1 MGLFTTAISLDRPV
15 DQPAPEDVQAYNDA
29 ANNRDAK
36 GLLSIAAKNPDSE
49 LGRTALNAGT
59 VVAAG
64 NQTLST
70 IVAPIVKAGDV
81 QTPEGRI
88 AAQKTFE
95 TVKDHPQ
102 YGTALVRWLL
112 GDKQGASNMLTG
124 GDPTS
129 TIVWDAE
136 GNPYTKTINALGQ
149 IISVTDKD
157 NTPLSMQD
165 VAARK
170 ISYGNYADTIAA
182 KNKTQAQDLYVK
194 AFAKDTE
201 ATNAWSQFS
210 ASANNKAQRIKEN
223 LPNINDVPAD
233 IFNDVMG
240 IVTQSV
246 GNGASSS
253 QNSSILK
260 NWQKGEGVRTGE
272 QISKEAQSALKLG
285 GVWSFDGKGGIVN
298 DKGETKSFSKL
309 EQEQNTQ
316 NSAKENSNNIQQA
329 RDSILKRQALGQLT
343 EANAAKLLDALKSSQ
358 EIMNEQADVLTRHG
372 RPAFTSLPSGFNIE
386 DKVSQWEAQ
395 THQMEYN
402 KRVMDAFQE
411 FKTKAMEQYN
421 KTGMYPGPQ
430 ELEAQF
436 IKTPE
441 YRALQDIYS
450 EKIQGSL
457 DKSRVRPGVEVKQES
472 SGKNANTSIPTVG
485 MQKKYNNKWYEF
497 KGGDPNQQSNW
508 SEVK

>member
-1 MGLFTTAISLDRPV
+1 MGFFTTAISLERPA
-15 DQPAPEDVQAYNDA
+15 DQPAPEDVAAYNDA

-49 LGRTALNAGT
+49 IGKTALDAGT
-59 VVAAG
+59 VVANG
-64 NQTLST
+64 DKTMST

-81 QTPEGRI
+81 NTPEGRI

-129 TIVWDAE
+129 TVVWDAE

-149 IISVTDKD
+149 IISVTDK
-157 NTPLSMQD
+157 NNNQLGMQD
-165 VAARK
+165 VADRK

-182 KNKTQAQDLYVK
+182 KNKVQSQDLYTK

-201 ATNAWSQFS
+201 AANAWSQFS
-210 ASANNKAQRIKEN
+210 ASANDKAQRIKEN
-223 LPNINDVPAD
+223 LSNIKDIPSD
-233 IFNDVMG
+233 IFNDVTG

-253 QNSSILK
+253 AGTSILK

-272 QISKEAQSALKLG
+272 SVSKEAQSSLG
-285 GVWSFDGKGGIVN
+285 LSGLWKFDGKGGIVN
-298 DKGETKSFSKL
+298 DKGETKSFAQL
-309 EQEQNTQ
+309 EQNQSTA

-329 RDSILKRQALGQLT
+329 RESILKRQSLGQLT
-343 EANAAKLLDALKSSQ
+343 DVNAAKLLDALKSSQ
-358 EIMNEQADVLTRHG
+358 EIMNEQADVLAKHG

-395 THQMEYN
+395 THQIEYN
-402 KRVMDAFQE
+402 KRVMDEFQN
-411 FKTKAMEQYN
+411 FKTKAMEQYA
-421 KTGMYPGPQ
+421 KTGMYPAPQ

-450 EKIQGSL
+450 EKIQKTL
-457 DKSRVRPGVEVKQES
+457 DSSRVRPGVSVRIPNAEEQNQNK
-472 SGKNANTSIPTVG
+472 SGVVPPATGQPSLLDLKR
-485 MQKKYNNKWYEF
+485 KH
-497 KGGDPNQQSNW
+497 GG
-508 SEVK
+508 